1 MLVRD
6 AVNRQPLPGASVDI
20 YVNNT
25 LSGSFHTGAPA
36 GDTLLQ
42 VPYSTSL
49 TLLGRKD
56 GYLPGPLPWSA
67 TKRPREYKQQLQH
80 NTLLSEFSKMLGK
93 GGRSLKKAFSL
104 TQTGQSDQY
113 QRQLLVAHGRCLFI
127 ANRS

>member
-20 YVNNT
+20 FVNHT
-25 LSGSFHTGAPA
+25 LSGSFRAGAPE

-42 VPYSTSL
+42 LPYSSTL

-67 TKRPREYKQQLQH
+67 SKKPREYKQQQQQH
-80 NTLLSEFSKMLGK
+80 NTLLSESSK
-93 GGRSLKKAFSL
+93 RSQKTFCL
-104 TQTGQSDQY
+104 T
-113 QRQLLVAHGRCLFI
+113 
-127 ANRS
+127 